1 MLLLDEPTVGLD
13 AHAEQVVVQPLTRLT
28 EGRTLITATHQPAL
42 TALATCSIQLHAC
55 GILGEPPPR
64 PYQVVGTTR

>member
-1 MLLLDEPTVGLD
+1 VLLLDEPTVGLD

-42 TALATCSIQLHAC
+42 TALATCSIHLHAH
-55 GILGEPPPR
+55 
-64 PYQVVGTTR
+64 TRWRGQRDERRGSAIAR